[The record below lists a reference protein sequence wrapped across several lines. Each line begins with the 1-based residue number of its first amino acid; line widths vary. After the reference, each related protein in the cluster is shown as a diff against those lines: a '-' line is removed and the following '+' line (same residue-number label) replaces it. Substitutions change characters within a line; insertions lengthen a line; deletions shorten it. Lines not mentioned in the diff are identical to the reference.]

1 MNHAL
6 NILLT
11 IITSYTLIFH
21 PIALAQS
28 DSSPPSNESTESESS
43 ESDANTTEETESE
56 GEEDGEGEEEGEEE
70 GEGEDE
76 EERGEE
82 EETEEEEGSGE
93 DPYNALNKGKG
104 EDWLAL
110 AGSLAAGFLAASIA
124 RNCTKKALDASMVMA
139 AGVAYLGAEI
149 ISTQKDKETR
159 EEIKEEHI
167 EDVGIENAEED
178 SSEDENSSTPD
189 ASGDVDAETEET
201 AEEKDAQIR
210 SLKDQEESYKE
221 LQETAGTKKSFQ
233 FAAAGLFFGASGVA
247 IAKWVKEI
255 AQHTLCQRAITA
267 TETGLAS
274 ACASVATDPTCP
286 TAATTCQTTL
296 TAFKT
301 ELAAFH
307 QSRNSTEV
315 TSPVKMAQLEAFT
328 TKAKTSFAQCETSH
342 PQMALAVKKPS
353 LTCLAYFTTL
363 HDDIMLCPGPQA
375 KDKDKKEGK
384 NTEGSD
390 STEESKIESKDTPS
404 SEGSEIPGESSVKI
418 QSKDSLNLK
427 KVVKKIFFQ
436 GINFL
441 VNKANAFIGGG
452 GFDGLMGNM
461 GVVGAGGGA
470 ALTTYKPLKEK
481 FDKFIAYPRQRAVI
495 WTAMAGV
502 VTAAAIM
509 SGNIEEEL
517 KENAKYTAKV
527 VQQYR
532 NRSKESK
539 NGEINPFAKDAT
551 AKGNQNIS
559 NESIVGGPI
568 NLGNDEDDGI
578 PCLTVENESGQC
590 AQLEPISSDE
600 QSELNSIDPA
610 YANLSKD
617 GLAVA
622 NGLNNKKT
630 VSSAT
635 LNKANDLSG
644 RHAFAAKKSKQLR
657 NIAFKELSKDKK
669 NGQKAIKSFENLNR
683 GTYGFFKKS
692 AANAFKKHNL
702 PQGPLAA
709 SYGTGTSI
717 QKKLKENTEK
727 EEASK
732 PKTQTSATGS
742 SWGDKLSFGNN
753 SSGGLNFGDEGGKKG
768 KKKSKKGK
776 KKKAKKKK
784 VKINKNKVLEQGGIN
799 RNVNSDI
806 FKTINLR
813 YKKTLYPIVFGE

>member
-1 MNHAL
+1 MGHVL

-11 IITSYTLIFH
+11 IITSYTLVFH
-21 PIALAQS
+21 PIALAQE
-28 DSSPPSNESTESESS
+28 DSSPPSNESTEIES
-43 ESDANTTEETESE
+43 NTEETEN
-56 GEEDGEGEEEGEEE
+56 EEEQEGEEEEEQEEE
-70 GEGEDE
+70 GE

-82 EETEEEEGSGE
+82 EEQEEEGVEGGE
-93 DPYNALNKGKG
+93 DPYNALNEGKG

-149 ISTQKDKETR
+149 ISTEKDKETR
-159 EEIKEEHI
+159 ENIKEEHI
-167 EDVGIENAEED
+167 EDVGIENVEEN
-178 SSEDENSSTPD
+178 SSEDENASTPD
-189 ASGDVDAETEET
+189 ASGDADAETEET

-210 SLKDQEESYKE
+210 SLKDQEESYTE
-221 LQETAGTKKSFQ
+221 LQETAKTKKSFQ
-233 FAAAGLFFGASGVA
+233 FAAAGLFFAASGVA
-247 IAKWVKEI
+247 IFKWTKEI
-255 AQHTLCQRAITA
+255 AQHALCQRALNAADI
-267 TETGLAS
+267 EIPS
-274 ACASVATDPTCP
+274 ACATPPEPTC
-286 TAATTCQTTL
+286 TAAATACQTAL

-301 ELAAFH
+301 ELSAFH
-307 QSRNSTEV
+307 QARNSTEV
-315 TSPVKMAQLEAFT
+315 TSVVKMTQLEAFT
-328 TKAKTSFAQCETSH
+328 AKSKASFAQCETGH
-342 PQMALAVKKPS
+342 PQVALKVKKAS
-353 LTCLAYFTTL
+353 LACLAYLTTL
-363 HDDIMLCPGPQA
+363 HDDIMLCPGPQ
-375 KDKDKKEGK
+375 KDKEKKEGES
-384 NTEGSD
+384 TEGTD
-390 STEESKIESKDTPS
+390 STESSTIESKDAPS
-404 SEGSEIPGESSVKI
+404 TESTVAPEGTSVKTRP
-418 QSKDSLNLK
+418 KNPLNFK
-427 KVVKKIFFQ
+427 KTAKKIFFQ

-452 GFDGLMGNM
+452 GGFEGLMGNM

-517 KENAKYTAKV
+517 KENAEYTKKV
-527 VQQYR
+527 VDQYR

-539 NGEINPFAKDAT
+539 DGEINPFAQDTA

-568 NLGNDEDDGI
+568 NLGSEEDDGI

-610 YANLSKD
+610 FANLSKD
-617 GLAVA
+617 GLALA

-657 NIAFKELSKDKK
+657 NIAFKELGKDKK
-669 NGQKAIKSFENLNR
+669 NGQKAVKSFENLNR

-692 AANAFKKHNL
+692 AANAFKKHGL
-702 PQGPLAA
+702 SQGPLVA

-717 QKKLKENTEK
+717 QKKLKENAKK
-727 EEASK
+727 EASESK
-732 PKTQTSATGS
+732 PKTQTQTSTTGS
-742 SWGDKLSFGNN
+742 SWGDKLNFGDN
-753 SSGGLNFGDEGGKKG
+753 SSGGLSFGDEGGKKG

-799 RNVNSDI
+799 RDVNSDI

>member
-1 MNHAL
+1 MGHAL

-11 IITSYTLIFH
+11 IITSYTLVFH

-28 DSSPPSNESTESESS
+28 DSSPPSNENTESESNAS
-43 ESDANTTEETESE
+43 ST
-56 GEEDGEGEEEGEEE
+56 EEEGESEEAEESEDEEESEEEE
-70 GEGEDE
+70 GE

-82 EETEEEEGSGE
+82 EEEEEEGSGE
-93 DPYNALNKGKG
+93 DPYNALNEGKS

-110 AGSLAAGFLAASIA
+110 ASSLAAGFLAASIA
-124 RNCTKKALDASMVMA
+124 RNCTKKTLDASMVMA

-149 ISTQKDKETR
+149 ISTQKDKDAR
-159 EEIKEEHI
+159 EDIQEEHI
-167 EDVGIENAEED
+167 EDVGIENVEEE
-178 SSEDENSSTPD
+178 SSEDENASTPD
-189 ASGDVDAETEET
+189 ASGDADAETDEA
-201 AEEKDAQIR
+201 AEDQDAQIR

-221 LQETAGTKKSFQ
+221 LEGTAKTKKSFQ

-247 IAKWVKEI
+247 IFKWTKEI
-255 AQHTLCQRAITA
+255 AQHALCQRALNAADI
-267 TETGLAS
+267 ELPS
-274 ACASVATDPTCP
+274 ACAAPPEPTCT
-286 TAATTCQTTL
+286 TAATTCQTAL

-301 ELAAFH
+301 ELSAFH
-307 QSRNSTEV
+307 QARNSTEV
-315 TSPVKMAQLEAFT
+315 TSVVKMAQLEAFT
-328 TKAKTSFAQCETSH
+328 TKAKASFAQCEAH
-342 PQMALAVKKPS
+342 PQVALAVKKPS
-353 LTCLAYFTTL
+353 LACLAYLTTL
-363 HDDIMLCPGPQA
+363 HDDIMLCPGPQK
-375 KDKDKKEGK
+375 KDGDKKEGESTEGTDS
-384 NTEGSD
+384 TEGS
-390 STEESKIESKDTPS
+390 TIESKDTPS
-404 SEGSEIPGESSVKI
+404 TEGTEVPGETSVKTGPKNP
-418 QSKDSLNLK
+418 SNFK
-427 KVVKKIFFQ
+427 KIVKKIFLK
-436 GINFL
+436 GVSFL
-441 VNKANAFIGGG
+441 VDKANAFIGGG

-461 GVVGAGGGA
+461 GIVGAGSGA
-470 ALTTYKPLKEK
+470 ALTTMKPLKEK
-481 FDKFIAYPRQRAVI
+481 FEKFVAYPRQRAVI
-495 WTAMAGV
+495 WTAMGGV

-527 VQQYR
+527 AQQYR

-539 NGEINPFAKDAT
+539 DGTINPFAQDTA

-568 NLGNDEDDGI
+568 NLGSEEDDGI
-578 PCLTVENESGQC
+578 PCLTVENQSGQC

-610 YANLSKD
+610 FANLSKD
-617 GLAVA
+617 GQALA

-644 RHAFAAKKSKQLR
+644 RHAFAVKKSKQLR
-657 NIAFKELSKDKK
+657 NIALQELSKDKK
-669 NGQKAIKSFENLNR
+669 NGQNAAKSFENLNK

-692 AANAFKKHNL
+692 AANAFKKHSL
-702 PQGPLAA
+702 PQGPLVA
-709 SYGTGTSI
+709 SYGAGTSI
-717 QKKLKENTEK
+717 QKKLKEDAKKEDTE
-727 EEASK
+727 SK
-732 PKTQTSATGS
+732 PKAQAQVSATGS
-742 SWGDKLSFGNN
+742 SWGDKLSFGDK
-753 SSGGLNFGDEGGKKG
+753 SSGGLNFGDEGSKKG

-776 KKKAKKKK
+776 KKKSKKKK